1 MHNQLKNSLCMLL
14 FAVLLLLLIWCRFVI
29 KDCTL
34 CIHAVGLRCAV
45 MWYFIRGYLRIAFC
59 CWTTSSQLPECF
71 FLLFWKKNSWNIWG
85 NCNIAGLKKAW
96 NCQYLKSCTGRVYLF
111 FCWSLHLSY
120 FHVCYW
126 PSNQCRRSNIYK
138 VTAEDQLSTG
148 QTKRVVTESVG
159 CNSLFLNCFEMVF
172 LAHHILSLNYRS
184 AVLWNDVVELVLA
197 IFYKLSFKK
206 KNLLHVSYTVLIDQ
220 DI

>member
-1 MHNQLKNSLCMLL
+1 MCSHVVFSFVN
-14 FAVLLLLLIWCRFVI
+14 IWGLPFV
-29 KDCTL
+29 
-34 CIHAVGLRCAV
+34 VEPP
-45 MWYFIRGYLRIAFC
+45 FPSFQNAF
-59 CWTTSSQLPECF
+59 SCF
-71 FLLFWKKNSWNIWG
+71 FLIFFMVCTFVSTQNFKVG
-85 NCNIAGLKKAW
+85 NCSIAGLKKAW

>member
-1 MHNQLKNSLCMLL
+1 MHPCCWAEMCSHVVFHSWISEDC
-14 FAVLLLLLIWCRFVI
+14 LLLLNHQFPASRMLFP
-29 KDCTL
+29 
-34 CIHAVGLRCAV
+34 
-45 MWYFIRGYLRIAFC
+45 AF
-59 CWTTSSQLPECF
+59 LK
-71 FLLFWKKNSWNIWG
+71 KKNSWNIWG